1 MNYRPLVTGALLLA
15 IVLVFAIGASWA
27 VGAAYSDTP
36 DATETVTNESL
47 TAQIDTWQQVD
58 SPNYTRSFY
67 DNETVY
73 NSSGAALTEGSDYEW
88 LTSNGSVYFNS
99 SGSVSSGDDVTISY
113 AYTAPPET
121 ARQLKSVIK
130 LPIQVLFPFGALIIV
145 ALAVAGFAIAIR
157 NWVGSSP
164 TARNFGRG

>member
-15 IVLVFAIGASWA
+15 ILLVGAIGASWA

-36 DATETVTNESL
+36 DETHTVTNESM
-47 TAQIDTWQQVD
+47 TAQLDTWQQVD
-58 SPNYTRSFY
+58 APNYTRSFY

-73 NSSGAALTEGSDYEW
+73 DSGGAALTEGSDYEW
-88 LTSNGSVYFNS
+88 STSNGSVYFYS
-99 SGSVSSGDDVTISY
+99 SGTVSSGEEVSISY
-113 AYTAPPET
+113 AYTAPLET
-121 ARQLKSVIK
+121 ARQLKGVVSI
-130 LPIQVLFPFGALIIV
+130 PIQVLFPFGALIVV
-145 ALAVAGFAIAIR
+145 AFAVAGFAIAIR